1 MRDAQIAE
9 RDCVGVVVDEPI
21 ANIDEPL
28 ELEWAEFLAQR
39 LGGRYP

>member
-1 MRDAQIAE
+1 VI
-9 RDCVGVVVDEPI
+9 DEPI

-39 LGGRYP
+39 LGDRCP